1 LTIGAVAVLASSALN
16 HTATNWEDYVILRSL
31 LLAVLITMGPVAQA
45 ADAPLSRGAYL
56 TMTMGCGDCHTA
68 GHFLGKP
75 DLAHPLSGS
84 DVGFQVP
91 HLGYFWGPNL
101 TPDAET
107 GLGNWTTAQIVTA
120 LRTGVRPDGR
130 ILAPSMPWRNYTVL
144 TDADAEAIASY
155 LKSLPPT
162 QRRVPGPLGADAK
175 PAAPYLT
182 VKMPE

>member
-1 LTIGAVAVLASSALN
+1 MTARNLVIGVLMTLGSA
-16 HTATNWEDYVILRSL
+16 
-31 LLAVLITMGPVAQA
+31 AQA
-45 ADAPLSRGAYL
+45 AEAPLSRGAYL
-56 TMTMGCGDCHTA
+56 TTTMGCGDCHTP
-68 GHFLGKP
+68 GYFLGKP
-75 DLAHPLSGS
+75 DTAHPLSGS

-107 GLGNWTTAQIVTA
+107 GLGNWTIAQIVTA

-130 ILAPSMPWRNYTVL
+130 VLAPPMPWRNLAVL
-144 TDADAEAIASY
+144 TDADAKAIDGY

-162 QRRVPGPLGADAK
+162 QHRVPGPLGADAK
-175 PAAPYLT
+175 PTAPYLT